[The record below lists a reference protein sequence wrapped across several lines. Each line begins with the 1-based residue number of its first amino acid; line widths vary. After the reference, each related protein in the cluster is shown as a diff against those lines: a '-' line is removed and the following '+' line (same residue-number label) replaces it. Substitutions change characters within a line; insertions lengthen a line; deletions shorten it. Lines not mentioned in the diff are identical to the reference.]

1 MGRQS
6 KRFFGSRWARVLI
19 RYFPDRELILRT
31 DAKMWFLKISHRTQL
46 IALGLIILLSG
57 WGIFSSFSYFINDKI
72 IEAKDNEILNTRL
85 VYRNLLSEISNY
97 QGKFAA
103 LTQELEKNH
112 GLMLNLVEKNATLQQ
127 NLMSAESKLVSSKQQ
142 RDEIAAA
149 KDDLKFRLSSIE
161 KSMRNLN
168 TRNFELKGNLS
179 SVTGNLETVLAERNE
194 ARSLGD
200 RLTKQVIELN
210 KTINNLNESEKDV
223 VARLTRKT
231 SDEISN
237 LERFINRT
245 GLKPNKLVAK
255 MEKEA
260 TKKGQGGPFVELGP
274 DPEPGEFLKAS
285 ISNLDNRVARLQNL
299 KNLVAVMPLS
309 APMDYFTISSHFG
322 KRKDPI
328 NRRWAMHYGLDLVG
342 AIGSRVYATAP
353 GTVVRAGYKGKFGK
367 FIEVDHGLGFKT
379 RYGHLNKI
387 LVKRGQKVDYRKKI
401 GLLGNTGRSTGP
413 HLHYEVLHNSKPRN
427 PWRFIKA
434 GRYVYKN

>member
-1 MGRQS
+1 MDHKGSRL
-6 KRFFGSRWARVLI
+6 FGSRWLRFLT

-31 DAKMWFLKISHRTQL
+31 DVKVWFIKISHRTQF
-46 IALGLIILLSG
+46 AGLGLIVLLSG
-57 WGIFSSFSYFINDKI
+57 WGIFSSFSFFINDKI

-97 QGKFAA
+97 QGKFTA

-127 NLMSAESKLVSSKQQ
+127 NLMSAESKLMSSKQQ
-142 RDEIAAA
+142 RDEIAVA
-149 KDDLKFRLSSIE
+149 KDDLKHRLTSIE

-179 SVTGNLETVLAERNE
+179 SVTGSLESALAERNE
-194 ARSLGD
+194 ARLIGD
-200 RLTKQVIELN
+200 RLTNQVADLK
-210 KTINNLNESEKDV
+210 KTITNLNESEKNV

-237 LERFINRT
+237 LETFIDRT
-245 GLKPNKLVAK
+245 GLKARKLTAK

-260 TKKGQGGPFVELGP
+260 AARGQGGPFVEISP
-274 DPEPGEFLKAS
+274 NAEPGVFLKAS
-285 ISNLDNRVARLQNL
+285 ISNLDHRVSRLQNL
-299 KNLVAVMPLS
+299 RELVSIMPLA
-309 APMDYFTISSHFG
+309 APMDYFSISSHFG

-342 AIGSRVYATAP
+342 AIGTRVYVTAP
-353 GTVVRAGYKGKFGK
+353 GKVVKAGVKGKFGK
-367 FIEVDHGLGFKT
+367 FIEVDHGRGFKT

-387 LVKRGQKVDYRKKI
+387 LVKRGQKVEYRQKI

-413 HLHYEVLHNSKPRN
+413 HLHYEILHNGNPRN

-434 GRYVYKN
+434 GRYVYKK

>member
-1 MGRQS
+1 MAHKG
-6 KRFFGSRWARVLI
+6 KGLFGPRWAVFLTH
-19 RYFPDRELILRT
+19 YFPDRELLIRT
-31 DAKMWFLKISHRTQL
+31 DVKVWFIKISHRSQL
-46 IALGLIILLSG
+46 TALGLVLLLSG
-57 WGIFSSFSYFINDKI
+57 WGIFSSFSFFINDKI

-127 NLMSAESKLVSSKQQ
+127 NLMSAESKLISSKQQ
-142 RDEIAAA
+142 RDEIAVA
-149 KDDLKFRLSSIE
+149 KDDLKHRLSSIE

-179 SVTGNLETVLAERNE
+179 SVTGSLESALAERNE
-194 ARSLGD
+194 ARSLGN
-200 RLTKQVIELN
+200 RLAKKVADLN
-210 KTINNLNESEKDV
+210 KTITNLNESEKNV

-237 LERFINRT
+237 LKIFINRT
-245 GLKPNKLVAK
+245 GLRAGKLVAK
-255 MEKEA
+255 IEKEA
-260 TKKGQGGPFVELGP
+260 AARGQGGPFVEVSP
-274 DPEPGEFLKAS
+274 DAEPGEFLKAS
-285 ISNLDNRVARLQNL
+285 ISNLDHRVARLQNL
-299 KNLVAVMPLS
+299 RELVAIMPLA
-309 APMDYFTISSHFG
+309 APMDYFSISSHFG

-342 AIGSRVYATAP
+342 AIGTRVYVTAP
-353 GTVVRAGYKGKFGK
+353 GKVVKAGIKGKFGK
-367 FIEVDHGLGFKT
+367 FIEVDHGRGFKT

-387 LVKRGQKVDYRKKI
+387 LVKRGQKVEYRQKI

-413 HLHYEVLHNSKPRN
+413 HLHYEVLHNGNPRN

-434 GRYVYKN
+434 GRYVYKK